1 MLVPNTIPSKEP
13 VLRVGIVLPED
24 QFTEIRMEV
33 PASPQYQLTG
43 SDQRKW
49 KLDGGDRLHFRL
61 SEAAIVVSI
70 NEKVF
75 LKAANESLEIRPLAD
90 DIIMTNRSGLKVFN
104 VVAGRGFHWVK
115 NIDVFLP
122 GAIELRAV
130 GEVLLVTNVLPIEQY
145 LMCVAT
151 SEMGAACPP
160 ALIESQTI
168 VARSWMLANV
178 EMKHRSLELDVC
190 NDDCCQRYQGTT
202 YLSDEAVRGALNTF
216 GKVLISEGKICD
228 ARYFKS
234 CGGVTESFE
243 HVFGDQPIAYLQSL
257 VDAPVGFT
265 HEALPLDS
273 EERVRRWIE
282 DVPETFCS
290 PHIIPEK
297 DLIKYLGS
305 VDSEGEYFRWS
316 FRYTQK
322 EITALLNLKLDLG
335 AAAILAIKPLR
346 RGYSGRI
353 IQLVIE
359 YCNRSGQQHSIEVK
373 DQYTIRQTLHELF
386 LYSSAFVVS
395 VEAGQNGVPRAFN
408 LQGAGWGHGVGYC
421 QIGALGMALKGYST
435 EEIVLHY
442 YPGSVLRKIY

>member
-24 QFTEIRMEV
+24 QFTEIRIEV
-33 PASPQYQLTG
+33 PASPKYQLTG

-49 KLDGGDRLHFRL
+49 ELNSGDRLHLRL

-70 NEKVF
+70 NETVF

-90 DIIMTNRSGLKVFN
+90 DIIMTNGSGLKVFN

-115 NIDVFLP
+115 NIDVYLP

-202 YLSDEAVRGALNTF
+202 YLSDEAVRGALNTY
-216 GKVLISEGKICD
+216 GKVLVSEGKICD

-243 HVFGDQPIAYLQSL
+243 NVFGDQPIAYLQSL
-257 VDAPVGFT
+257 VDAPVSFT
-265 HEALPLDS
+265 NKALPLDS
-273 EERVRRWIE
+273 EKRVRQWIE

-305 VDSEGEYFRWS
+305 VDVEGEYFRWS

-322 EITALLNLKLDLG
+322 EITALLNLKLDLD
-335 AAAILAIKPLR
+335 ADAILAIKPLK

-353 IQLVIE
+353 IHLVIE
-359 YCNRSGQQHSIEVK
+359 YRNRSGQQRSIEVQ

-386 LYSSAFVVS
+386 LYSSAFVVN